1 MKTSMSFKG
10 IDQLLKHLDKA
21 ASLKDVQNIVKI
33 NGSQLTENAQKLAP
47 VDTGNLKRSITMCT
61 KDNGMTSRTKAHAD
75 YAAYVEYGTRFQGKQ
90 PYMKPAYSKQKVKFI
105 KDLER
110 LMK

>member
-1 MKTSMSFKG
+1 MKVVGFDELQKK
-10 IDQLLKHLDKA
+10 LRKNVKLA
-21 ASLKDVQNIVKI
+21 DVKKIVVM
-33 NGSQLTENAQKLAP
+33 NGSQLTENSQKLAP
-47 VDTGNLKRSITMCT
+47 VDTGNLKRSITMLT
-61 KDNGMTSRTKAHAD
+61 KDNGMATRTKAHVD
-75 YAAYVEYGTRFQGKQ
+75 YAAYVEYGTRFQGKK

>member
-1 MKTSMSFKG
+1 MKVVGFDELQKK
-10 IDQLLKHLDKA
+10 LRKNVKLA
-21 ASLKDVQNIVKI
+21 DVKKIVAI
-33 NGSQLTENAQKLAP
+33 NGSQLTENSQKLAP
-47 VDTGNLKRSITMCT
+47 VDTGNLKRSITMLT
-61 KDNGMTSRTKAHAD
+61 KDNGMTSRTKAHVD

-90 PYMKPAYSKQKVKFI
+90 PYMKPAYSKQKVKFL

>member
-1 MKTSMSFKG
+1 MKVVGFDELQKK
-10 IDQLLKHLDKA
+10 LRKNVKLE
-21 ASLKDVQNIVKI
+21 DVKKIVVM
-33 NGSQLTENAQKLAP
+33 NGSQLTENSQKLAP
-47 VDTGNLKRSITMCT
+47 YDTGNLKRSITMLT
-61 KDNGMTSRTKAHAD
+61 KDNGMATRTKAHVD

>member
-1 MKTSMSFKG
+1 MKVVGFDELQKK
-10 IDQLLKHLDKA
+10 LRKNAKLA
-21 ASLKDVQNIVKI
+21 DVKKNVAI
-33 NGSQLTENAQKLAP
+33 NGSQLTANAQKLAP
-47 VDTGNLKRSITMCT
+47 VDTGNLKRSITMRT
-61 KDNGMTSRTKAHAD
+61 KDNGMTSRTKAHVD

-90 PYMKPAYSKQKVKFI
+90 PYMKPAYCKQKVKFI